1 MRSPRRASW
10 RSRSAAR
17 RVASSASLWTP
28 SWRRFA
34 GWTSSARSPADGRL
48 AAGAASQTCLR
59 RHPVLTSRKS
69 GRCPLFYFRV
79 IGDAGR
85 REAARDRGCRAARAA
100 RSRAH
105 ARRPG
110 VAAAPTPGRAALVRG
125 QAGGRRHPRLPAGE
139 PPGGRRA
146 RRVRVDRGGV
156 RSRGLVAGAG
166 SAAPNGSGVSLGGR
180 QACALLAHR
189 WAGSAGPTA
198 RHRRRAGRP
207 RTGRWHGGEAGSGE
221 RHEGPAGRRGA
232 LEQTVA
238 GQMNRELIMIIEQL
252 GREKGIDKEVLFEA
266 LETALLSASRKSLGP
281 GDNVRI
287 HIDRKTGDFR
297 IYQRKQVVEEVTDP
311 ETQIAL
317 ADAKA
322 LNPEA
327 ELGVELELLQD
338 RPLQDL
344 GRIAA
349 QTAKQV
355 ILQKVRDAEREGIYS
370 EFVGKEGQILR
381 GVVHRIEKRNVILEV
396 GKAEAILPE
405 REQIP
410 GERYNP
416 GDRVRAYVLE
426 VRRTAKGP
434 QISLSRTHPGY
445 LTRLFETEIPE
456 IQEGIVIVKA
466 TAREGGERATVAVSP
481 TKRDVDPIGPCVGL
495 RGTRIQVISREL
507 RGEKIDIIEWS
518 NAPASFVARALSPA
532 KVSSVTIAEE
542 PAEGG
547 EAHGETHMAALVV
560 VPDNQLSLA
569 IGKKGQNARLAAQLT
584 GMRIDI
590 KSEGEVEA
598 ERAEAEHAEAAR
610 AALSTLPR

>member
-1 MRSPRRASW
+1 
-10 RSRSAAR
+10 
-17 RVASSASLWTP
+17 
-28 SWRRFA
+28 
-34 GWTSSARSPADGRL
+34 
-48 AAGAASQTCLR
+48 
-59 RHPVLTSRKS
+59 
-69 GRCPLFYFRV
+69 
-79 IGDAGR
+79 
-85 REAARDRGCRAARAA
+85 
-100 RSRAH
+100 
-105 ARRPG
+105 
-110 VAAAPTPGRAALVRG
+110 
-125 QAGGRRHPRLPAGE
+125 
-139 PPGGRRA
+139 
-146 RRVRVDRGGV
+146 
-156 RSRGLVAGAG
+156 
-166 SAAPNGSGVSLGGR
+166 
-180 QACALLAHR
+180 
-189 WAGSAGPTA
+189 
-198 RHRRRAGRP
+198 
-207 RTGRWHGGEAGSGE
+207 
-221 RHEGPAGRRGA
+221 
-232 LEQTVA
+232 
-238 GQMNRELIMIIEQL
+238 MNRELIMVIEQL

-297 IYQRKQVVEEVTDP
+297 IYQRKQVVDEVSDP

-327 ELGVELELLQD
+327 EVGVELELLQD
-338 RPLQDL
+338 KPLQDL

-381 GVVHRIEKRNVILEV
+381 GVVHRIEKRNVILEI

-445 LTRLFETEIPE
+445 LARLFETEIPE

-466 TAREGGERATVAVSP
+466 TAREAGERAKVAVAS
-481 TKRDVDPIGPCVGL
+481 TKRDVDPIGACVGL

-518 NAPASFVARALSPA
+518 NDPASFVARALSPA
-532 KVSSVTIAEE
+532 KVSSVTISEE
-542 PAEGG
+542 TDPEGG
-547 EAHGETHMAALVV
+547 ELQTAALVV

-569 IGKKGQNARLAAQLT
+569 IGKKGQNARLAAKLT

-590 KSEGEVEA
+590 KSESEVEA
-598 ERAEAEHAEAAR
+598 ERAEAEQAEAAR
-610 AALSTLPR
+610 AALATLPGMTPEMFHALIETGLVSPRAVAAAGRERLASLPAIGASAEAIVAAAEAWVAEREPKDTQEEDGAVAEPEHPPATA

>member
-1 MRSPRRASW
+1 
-10 RSRSAAR
+10 
-17 RVASSASLWTP
+17 
-28 SWRRFA
+28 
-34 GWTSSARSPADGRL
+34 
-48 AAGAASQTCLR
+48 
-59 RHPVLTSRKS
+59 
-69 GRCPLFYFRV
+69 
-79 IGDAGR
+79 
-85 REAARDRGCRAARAA
+85 
-100 RSRAH
+100 
-105 ARRPG
+105 
-110 VAAAPTPGRAALVRG
+110 
-125 QAGGRRHPRLPAGE
+125 
-139 PPGGRRA
+139 
-146 RRVRVDRGGV
+146 
-156 RSRGLVAGAG
+156 
-166 SAAPNGSGVSLGGR
+166 
-180 QACALLAHR
+180 
-189 WAGSAGPTA
+189 
-198 RHRRRAGRP
+198 
-207 RTGRWHGGEAGSGE
+207 
-221 RHEGPAGRRGA
+221 
-232 LEQTVA
+232 
-238 GQMNRELIMIIEQL
+238 MNRELIMVIEQL

-281 GDNVRI
+281 ADNVRI

-297 IYQRKQVVEEVTDP
+297 IYQRKQVVEDVTDP

-322 LNPEA
+322 LNPAA

-445 LTRLFETEIPE
+445 LARLFETEIPE

-466 TAREGGERATVAVSP
+466 TAREAGERAKVAVAS
-481 TKRDVDPIGPCVGL
+481 TKRDVDPIGACVGL

-518 NAPASFVARALSPA
+518 NDPASFVARALSPA
-532 KVSSVTIAEE
+532 KVSSVTISEE
-542 PAEGG
+542 TDPEGG
-547 EAHGETHMAALVV
+547 ELQTAALVV

-569 IGKKGQNARLAAQLT
+569 IGKKGQNARLAAKLT

-590 KSEGEVEA
+590 KSESEVEA
-598 ERAEAEHAEAAR
+598 ERAEAEQAEAAR
-610 AALSTLPR
+610 AALATLPGMTPEMFHALIETGLVSPRAVAAAGRERLASLPAIGASAEAIVAAAEAWLAEREPKDTQEEDGAVAEPEHPPATA

>member
-1 MRSPRRASW
+1 
-10 RSRSAAR
+10 
-17 RVASSASLWTP
+17 
-28 SWRRFA
+28 
-34 GWTSSARSPADGRL
+34 
-48 AAGAASQTCLR
+48 
-59 RHPVLTSRKS
+59 
-69 GRCPLFYFRV
+69 
-79 IGDAGR
+79 
-85 REAARDRGCRAARAA
+85 
-100 RSRAH
+100 
-105 ARRPG
+105 
-110 VAAAPTPGRAALVRG
+110 
-125 QAGGRRHPRLPAGE
+125 
-139 PPGGRRA
+139 
-146 RRVRVDRGGV
+146 
-156 RSRGLVAGAG
+156 
-166 SAAPNGSGVSLGGR
+166 
-180 QACALLAHR
+180 
-189 WAGSAGPTA
+189 
-198 RHRRRAGRP
+198 
-207 RTGRWHGGEAGSGE
+207 
-221 RHEGPAGRRGA
+221 
-232 LEQTVA
+232 
-238 GQMNRELIMIIEQL
+238 MNRELIMVIEQL

-297 IYQRKQVVEEVTDP
+297 IYQRKQVVDEVTDP

-327 ELGVELELLQD
+327 EVGVELELLQD

-445 LTRLFETEIPE
+445 LARLFETEIPE

-466 TAREGGERATVAVSP
+466 TAREAGERAKVAVAS
-481 TKRDVDPIGPCVGL
+481 TKRDVDPIGACVGL

-518 NAPASFVARALSPA
+518 NDPASFVARALSPA
-532 KVSSVTIAEE
+532 KVSSVTISEE
-542 PAEGG
+542 SDPEGG
-547 EAHGETHMAALVV
+547 EPQTAALVV

-569 IGKKGQNARLAAQLT
+569 IGKKGQNARLAAKLT

-590 KSEGEVEA
+590 KSESEVEA
-598 ERAEAEHAEAAR
+598 ERAEAEQAEAAR
-610 AALSTLPR
+610 AALATLPGMTPEMFHALIETGLVSPRAVAAAGRDRLAGLPVIGASADAIVAAAEAWLSEREPKDAHEEDGAVAEPEHPPATA